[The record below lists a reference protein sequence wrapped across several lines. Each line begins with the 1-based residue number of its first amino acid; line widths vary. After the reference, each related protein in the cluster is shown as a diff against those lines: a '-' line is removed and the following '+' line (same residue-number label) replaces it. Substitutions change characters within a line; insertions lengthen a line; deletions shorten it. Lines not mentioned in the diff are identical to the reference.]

1 MAVSLAAMSEK
12 SNKFGSV
19 SEYKREDLYGVRDRY
34 GVGGSV
40 LYRSREDLDGV
51 DS

>member
-1 MAVSLAAMSEK
+1 MAVNLAAK
-12 SNKFGSV
+12 SVKSSKFGSV
-19 SEYKREDLYGVRDRY
+19 SEYKREDLYGVRDLY

>member
-1 MAVSLAAMSEK
+1 MAVNLAAK
-12 SNKFGSV
+12 SVKSSKFGSV
-19 SEYKREDLYGVRDRY
+19 SEYKREDLYGVHDLY

-40 LYRSREDLDGV
+40 LYRSCKDLDGV